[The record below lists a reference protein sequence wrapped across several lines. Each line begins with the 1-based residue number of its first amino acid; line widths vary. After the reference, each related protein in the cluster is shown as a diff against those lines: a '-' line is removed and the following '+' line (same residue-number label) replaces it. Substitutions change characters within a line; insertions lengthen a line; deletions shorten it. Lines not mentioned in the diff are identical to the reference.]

1 MRLADSPKFQK
12 EYKEF
17 RDAIDK
23 ISDQKIKLELEKL
36 LKNLIFEVRMLDS
49 KH

>member
-1 MRLADSPKFQK
+1 MRLADSPRFQK

-23 ISDQKIKLELEKL
+23 ISDQKNQTGIRKT
-36 LKNLIFEVRMLDS
+36 LKEFNF
-49 KH
+49 